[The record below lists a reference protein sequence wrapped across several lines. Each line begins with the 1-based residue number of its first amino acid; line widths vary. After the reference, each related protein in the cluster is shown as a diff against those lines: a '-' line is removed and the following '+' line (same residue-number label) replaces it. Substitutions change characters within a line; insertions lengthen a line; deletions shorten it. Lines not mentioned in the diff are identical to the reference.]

1 MNIGK
6 KVVSATILG
15 FGCNFEVEADKSGF
29 RLLTKKKKIRD
40 VASVFPLTLNL

>member
-15 FGCNFEVEADKSGF
+15 FGCNFEAEADKSGF
-29 RLLTKKKKIRD
+29 RLLTQKKIKNSRRRFG
-40 VASVFPLTLNL
+40 VFINS